1 MQVKKIIMYGL
12 GLVLIFG
19 IGVWGF
25 NLYYFQTLK
34 PKNAQVIKTNFGE
47 LFYPKGIVT
56 EDSIQSIINLLEQ
69 SFDKTNESLNLER
82 ATTLKVMYSF
92 GEKKISMAYPKF
104 KTICFYHFNSIYPP
118 YIHEYIH
125 TQLGFFKEY
134 WFMEGYATYL
144 SLKVKRDHSGLDDIV
159 DINDNWFQ
167 KKVGSKYVCDIDDLQ
182 KIYSIEEVRIFF
194 NIENDSPKLKTLK
207 EKIDYYKLSASFC
220 EHLSNEKG
228 FSEFLALV
236 KKSNNQSVKT
246 MFEKYDINLEER
258 YNDWLIENFN

>member
-104 KTICFYHFNSIYPP
+104 KTICYYHFNSIYPP

-125 TQLGFFKEY
+125 THLGFFKEY

-144 SLKVKRDHSGLDDIV
+144 SLKIKNEDSSLNHIF

-167 KKVGSKYVCDIDDLQ
+167 KNNGGKDICNIDDL
-182 KIYSIEEVRIFF
+182 KKRYNHEEVRRFL
-194 NIENDSPKLKTLK
+194 NIESNRPKLKTLK

-220 EHLSNEKG
+220 EYLSNEIG
-228 FSEFLALV
+228 FSEFLGLI
-236 KKSNNQSVKT
+236 KKSKNQSIESLLKKKNV
-246 MFEKYDINLEER
+246 NLEEK
-258 YNDWLIENFN
+258 YTDWLNENFN